1 MADLPISE
9 LESLPSPINDVNTL
23 FVAQQGNAAYKVNG
37 QQFVDD
43 LAIILQA
50 HGGIKTIAKTST
62 SGLVDT
68 YTITF
73 VDNSTTS
80 YNVANGKGI
89 SSITTYY
96 AVSSSNSVAP
106 SSWSTSLQTM
116 TNTNRYLWSYQH
128 IVYND
133 GSAVDTTKVVVGT
146 YGDKGEKGN
155 TGAPATVSAISVQY
169 ASSNTGTSAPSSGW
183 STTLPTVSPGNYLWT
198 RVIVTFNGAP
208 VTWYS
213 VARQGVN
220 GTDGAAGSSA
230 ISVTL
235 TTSGWSSNQQT
246 ISNSFFVTSG
256 YYYIV
261 TPSGTSTSEVA
272 ANNVYADDITTSG
285 TITFHCETVPSSD
298 LVLNVMRV
306 TMA

>member
-9 LESLPSPINDVNTL
+9 LESLPSTIKDVNTL

-43 LAIILQA
+43 LAVLLQA

-80 YNVANGKGI
+80 YNVTNGKGI

-106 SSWSTSLQTM
+106 SSWSTSFQTM
-116 TNTNRYLWSYQH
+116 TNTDRYLWSYQH

-133 GSAVDTTKVVVGT
+133 ESTVDTTKVVVGT
-146 YGDKGEKGN
+146 YGDKGDKGN
-155 TGAPATVSAISVQY
+155 TGATPIVSAISVKY
-169 ASSNTGTSAPSSGW
+169 ASSNSGTSAPSSGW
-183 STTLPTVSPGNYLWT
+183 STTLPTVPSGYYLWT
-198 RVIVTFNGAP
+198 RVIVTFDDAP

-213 VARQGVN
+213 VARQGV
-220 GTDGAAGSSA
+220 DGQYGSEA
-230 ISVTL
+230 FQVTL
-235 TTSGWSSNQQT
+235 TIPWASNAQT
-246 ISNSFFVTSG
+246 ISNNKFEASG
-256 YYYIV
+256 YSYMI
-261 TPSGTSTSEVA
+261 TPSGTSTSEFLSCE
-272 ANNVYADDITTSG
+272 VYADDVTTNG
-285 TITFHCETVPSSD
+285 QMTFHCYTFPSKAIVVNVLKVMVPI
-298 LVLNVMRV
+298 
-306 TMA
+306 

>member
-9 LESLPSPINDVNTL
+9 LESLPGTINDVNTL

-37 QQFVDD
+37 QQFVDE
-43 LAIILQA
+43 LATLLQA

-80 YNVANGKGI
+80 YNVTNGKGI
-89 SSITTYY
+89 SSITAYY

-116 TNTNRYLWSYQH
+116 TSTDRYLWSYQH
-128 IVYND
+128 IAYND
-133 GSAVDTTKVVVGT
+133 GSTVDTTKVVVGT

-183 STTLPTVSPGNYLWT
+183 STTLPTVSPGYYLWT
-198 RVIVTFNGAP
+198 RVIVTFDDAP

-220 GTDGAAGSSA
+220 GAAGSSA

-235 TTSGWSSNQQT
+235 TTGGWSNNQQT
-246 ISNSFFVTSG
+246 IRNGFLVTSG

-261 TPSGTSTSEVA
+261 VPSGASTSAFA
-272 ANNVYADDITTSG
+272 ASNVYADDVEFGSAM
-285 TITFHCETVPSSD
+285 TFHCSTVPAVD
-298 LVLNVMRV
+298 LTVNIMRV
-306 TMA
+306 TMS